1 MNRWQMGPNPW
12 IQIVFT
18 AFLLIRPLTAAGQ
31 ASPGTDIWAFQLSG
45 NGSAIDLT
53 SMVRVTE
60 RIGYDNQPHFPPGE
74 RSILY
79 TAIDSLGQADI
90 WSFDLRSEENTN
102 VTRSPTES
110 EYSAT
115 VTPSLARFSA
125 IRVEEDSTQR
135 LWAFESGGTNP
146 EVLFPNI
153 QPVGYHA
160 WLDEDRLALF
170 VLGSPAT
177 LQMASVSEGSGQ
189 IVAEN
194 IGRSLHR
201 IPARGTVSFVQLGE
215 PGTTG
220 WITEFDPETDV
231 ASPIAPLLEE
241 NEFFAWT
248 PDGTLIM
255 GQGSKLFRW
264 VPDES
269 ENWEEVADLSSAGIL
284 AISRVALSPEGGWI
298 AIVGEDSIEEGG

>member
-1 MNRWQMGPNPW
+1 MNRWQNGPIPW
-12 IQIVFT
+12 ILGVV
-18 AFLLIRPLTAAGQ
+18 ALSLLICPLAASGQ
-31 ASPGTDIWAFQLSG
+31 ASPGTDIWAFKLTGNSSAVDLS
-45 NGSAIDLT
+45 SV
-53 SMVRVTE
+53 VRVTT
-60 RIGYDNQPHFPPGE
+60 RSGYDNQPHFPPGE

-90 WSFDLRSEENTN
+90 WSFDLRSMENKN
-102 VTRSPTES
+102 VTRSTAES

-125 IRVEEDSTQR
+125 IRVEVDSAQR
-135 LWAFESGGTNP
+135 LWTFESGGTNP
-146 EVLFPNI
+146 EVLLPNI

-177 LQMASVSEGSGQ
+177 LQMASVSEGTGR

-201 IPARGTVSFVQLGE
+201 IPGRETVSFVQLGE
-215 PGTTG
+215 PGPG
-220 WITEFDPETDV
+220 WITEFDPETDE

-241 NEFFAWT
+241 NEFYAWT
-248 PDGTLIM
+248 PNGTLIM

-264 VPDES
+264 VLDES
-269 ENWEEVADLSSAGIL
+269 EDWEEMADLSSAGIL
-284 AISRVALSPEGGWI
+284 AISRIALSPEGDWI
-298 AIVGEDSIEEGG
+298 AVVGEDLIEEGG